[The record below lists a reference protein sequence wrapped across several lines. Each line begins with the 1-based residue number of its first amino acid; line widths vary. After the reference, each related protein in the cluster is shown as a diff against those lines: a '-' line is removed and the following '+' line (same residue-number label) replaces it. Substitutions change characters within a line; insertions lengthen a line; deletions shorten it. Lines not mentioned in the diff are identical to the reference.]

1 VYCTCVAAAT
11 VLCGHAR
18 FCTYNDVWTELDS
31 SSAIRLLLYRR
42 PITLDFYV
50 INPIRLHYCQLR
62 TIYHASSSTSSANGL
77 LLRRPVS
84 VEHTAA
90 PYSRNSRFASFKDA
104 LFYFRLRRRLIF
116 TTVVSTVLHLAYI
129 NFCTAPTV

>member
-1 VYCTCVAAAT
+1 MYCTCVAAAT

-50 INPIRLHYCQLR
+50 INPIRLHYCQLL

-90 PYSRNSRFASFKDA
+90 SGVDSEGARGGDRPLNKNIPGREYLFAPSKF
-104 LFYFRLRRRLIF
+104 
-116 TTVVSTVLHLAYI
+116 
-129 NFCTAPTV
+129 